1 MAVKI
6 SNEVKVGI
14 LVIVSLA
21 VLILGFNFLRG
32 KGVFNSDVVYHTY
45 YENVSGLQEAASVKL
60 HGFKVGKV
68 SDIKL
73 EADRRVRV
81 EFLLSKDVTLYEG
94 VKVQMTTDNLLA
106 GTKSLSL
113 IFPETTGTLAL
124 KEGAFIPTVSDADL
138 LSNITENISP
148 LLGTANK
155 AVSSIDSIL
164 LSLNA
169 IVSEDAK
176 KHINQSL
183 TYLEQTMADMA
194 KLANA
199 LNKQTNNIAGVLD
212 NANNIT
218 HNLSKSNE
226 DISQTLGNLNN
237 FTGKLKDAPLDEAI
251 TDLQKTIANLN
262 DVIKQA
268 NNPEGSVGL
277 MLNDPNLYQNLT
289 TTLKSLDELVSDLK
303 KHPSRYINISVFGKK
318 NKQP

>member
-106 GTKSLSL
+106 GTKGLSL

-138 LSNITENISP
+138 FSNITENISP